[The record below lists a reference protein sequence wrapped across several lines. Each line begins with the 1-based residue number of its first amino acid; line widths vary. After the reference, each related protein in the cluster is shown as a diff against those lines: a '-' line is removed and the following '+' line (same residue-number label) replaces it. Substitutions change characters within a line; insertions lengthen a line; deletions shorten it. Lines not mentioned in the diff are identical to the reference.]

1 MRRLLLVL
9 TAVVAVMVPMMVA
22 SAIPAATAAASPTD
36 SLIYIPVP
44 HQAGGT
50 YSCAQGPPFVSDLDS
65 SEANCNH
72 EQSGAPDGF
81 VCDIPTTITFVPAVP
96 VVPSLTEYDV
106 GGLLCH

>member
-9 TAVVAVMVPMMVA
+9 TAVVAVMVTMVA
-22 SAIPAATAAASPTD
+22 SAIPAAMAASPTD

-50 YSCAQGPPFVSDLDS
+50 YSCAEGPPFVSDLDS

-96 VVPSLTEYDV
+96 EVPRLTEYDV